1 MQRTEGGA
9 EQIPKLSGKIG
20 QSTKCK
26 LKYKMQTWLSIKFE
40 FRTIHNK
47 KMRRIKDELRTFPL
61 PFWTNALKSYLFS
74 YNQL

>member
-1 MQRTEGGA
+1 MQRTEGGV

-40 FRTIHNK
+40 FRTVHNK
-47 KMRRIKDELRTFPL
+47 I
-61 PFWTNALKSYLFS
+61 N
-74 YNQL
+74 